1 MSDRP
6 LCVLSIA
13 HPAIKR
19 DSGRLRYDPL
29 AARTDLDLHLLVP
42 SRWHQF
48 GRVLTAETAAD
59 SDIQLEIAPI
69 SLAKAGPLS
78 WYLHFYPGLRRLVRR
93 LDPDV
98 IHLWEEPWS
107 VVALQA
113 CLLKGRAALVLEVD
127 QNIVKRLPPPFEA
140 LRRFVLRRTAHVLC
154 RSPDAAAV
162 VRANGYT
169 GPVSFIGYG
178 VDQNLFH
185 AADTA
190 AAALAAGPL
199 RIGYVGRLVVEK
211 GLDDALDAMALSSA
225 DVRLAIKGEGP
236 HEAHLRDRVDALSL
250 QGKVTFE
257 PWGDA
262 SEIAPFIRSLD
273 ALVLLARTT
282 PQWREQFGRVII
294 EAQSCGVPVIG
305 ADSGAI
311 PSVIGP
317 GGWVVPEADPEALAC
332 LFQEIARVRGDLAER
347 GLKGRRNVE
356 DRFTFEAV
364 ARSLAEAWK
373 AAAGERHPRSRLGS
387 QGEPRSLSRAGAA
400 LGTTHGSDP

>member
-190 AAALAAGPL
+190 AAAQLLCGLATS
-199 RIGYVGRLVVEK
+199 V
-211 GLDDALDAMALSSA
+211 ALLS
-225 DVRLAIKGEGP
+225 R
-236 HEAHLRDRVDALSL
+236 RDS
-250 QGKVTFE
+250 TTHWT
-257 PWGDA
+257 PW
-262 SEIAPFIRSLD
+262 
-273 ALVLLARTT
+273 
-282 PQWREQFGRVII
+282 
-294 EAQSCGVPVIG
+294 
-305 ADSGAI
+305 
-311 PSVIGP
+311 
-317 GGWVVPEADPEALAC
+317 
-332 LFQEIARVRGDLAER
+332 
-347 GLKGRRNVE
+347 
-356 DRFTFEAV
+356 
-364 ARSLAEAWK
+364 
-373 AAAGERHPRSRLGS
+373 RSRPPMS
-387 QGEPRSLSRAGAA
+387 AWPSRAKVLTKHTCATA
-400 LGTTHGSDP
+400 STH

>member
-29 AARTDLDLHLLVP
+29 AARIDLDLHLLVP
-42 SRWHQF
+42 NRWHQF

-190 AAALAAGPL
+190 AAAQAAGPL

-225 DVRLAIKGEGP
+225 DVRLAIKSEGP
-236 HEAHLRDRVDALSL
+236 HEACLRSRVAQLGL

-257 PWGDA
+257 PWG
-262 SEIAPFIRSLD
+262 
-273 ALVLLARTT
+273 ARTASPSRRLRRSSPT
-282 PQWREQFGRVII
+282 LGSLPQAKG
-294 EAQSCGVPVIG
+294 IG
-305 ADSGAI
+305 YPDGCPRAG
-311 PSVIGP
+311 
-317 GGWVVPEADPEALAC
+317 
-332 LFQEIARVRGDLAER
+332 
-347 GLKGRRNVE
+347 
-356 DRFTFEAV
+356 
-364 ARSLAEAWK
+364 SLAE
-373 AAAGERHPRSRLGS
+373 GEVGSTPHSPGREARIRSIGCHQDQDEVS
-387 QGEPRSLSRAGAA
+387 WPQVA
-400 LGTTHGSDP
+400 